1 MTRIKAASRL
11 AAAGFLSAA
20 LGLVAID
27 TEAFAQAGSTG
38 GTIGKTDKSESGG
51 GPPSPA
57 EAQPRKPSGASRNAP
72 ASSCSRMPGSWSWFN
87 GITVV
92 IRPDGTASGGPHT
105 ASWSC
110 ANGSV
115 VMRWS
120 HGYTDRL
127 NLSQDGTH
135 LQGTNGFVPVS
146 GSRR

>member
-1 MTRIKAASRL
+1 MTRIKAAGRL
-11 AAAGFLSAA
+11 AATGLLSAV
-20 LGLVAID
+20 LGLVAAD
-27 TEAFAQAGSTG
+27 TGAFAQPGSTG

-51 GPPSPA
+51 GRTPPEEP
-57 EAQPRKPSGASRNAP
+57 QPRKQSGATRSAP

-87 GITVV
+87 GVTVV
-92 IRPDGTASGGPHT
+92 IRPGGTASDGRHT
-105 ASWSC
+105 ATWSC

-127 NLSQDGTH
+127 SLSQDGTH
-135 LQGTNGFVPVS
+135 LQGTNGFVTVS